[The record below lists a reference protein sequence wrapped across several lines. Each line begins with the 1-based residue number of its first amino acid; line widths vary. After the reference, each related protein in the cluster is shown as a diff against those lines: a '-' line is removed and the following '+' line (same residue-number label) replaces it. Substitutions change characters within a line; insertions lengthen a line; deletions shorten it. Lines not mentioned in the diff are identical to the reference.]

1 MDAGLAEKDTDTPDM
16 KEVKEEMKNLV
27 SEDPDE
33 AFEILTSTSS
43 MRFSEMQ
50 EDERNDSQ
58 NDRTSDDEDDTDN
71 EKTRTGKN
79 DSDSSDE
86 TPDSNDQDTESK
98 TRKYFGKLKTKL
110 KKAAKWLNENKDKT
124 LDDVLVQK
132 WKDNCSEEKLK
143 SSMAKCKKKGQKK
156 KSKKSSG
163 SKCAKLQSHKEWDLL
178 ILRDY

>member
-143 SSMAKCKKKGQKK
+143 NSMAKCKKKGQKK
-156 KSKKSSG
+156 KSKTSNV
-163 SKCAKLQSHKEWDLL
+163 SKCSKLQSHKEWDL
-178 ILRDY
+178 